1 MLHDP
6 PSMWRVS
13 ELTRDTTM
21 LATVLVVRIGY
32 PFPRPPSYKPT
43 GGYFLPDR
51 YASIAIGKN
60 GKIEDTFASIT
71 KPTSKKFI
79 SALEKALD

>member
-1 MLHDP
+1 MALFLFTKAILEGKPIDVYNYGK
-6 PSMWRVS
+6 MQ
-13 ELTRDTTM
+13 RDFTY
-21 LATVLVVRIGY
+21 VDDIVEGI
-32 PFPRPPSYKPT
+32 YK
-43 GGYFLPDR
+43 
-51 YASIAIGKN
+51 IIIGKN